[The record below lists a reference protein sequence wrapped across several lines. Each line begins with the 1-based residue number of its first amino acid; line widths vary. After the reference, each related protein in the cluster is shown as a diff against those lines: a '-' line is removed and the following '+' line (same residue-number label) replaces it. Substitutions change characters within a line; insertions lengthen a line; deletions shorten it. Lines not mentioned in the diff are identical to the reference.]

1 MNVLSNI
8 LLHLFNEYILST
20 YTKGNS
26 LHTEYRYKQ
35 VGFYTWLA
43 NIQAKE
49 NNIEEWVNE

>member
-1 MNVLSNI
+1 MCCQIYYCIYSINI
-8 LLHLFNEYILST
+8 YWALILKAT
-20 YTKGNS
+20 